1 MEDKDDRRTYHI
13 LIHCVDSYIRLL
25 AAAGGIGLLDRIDG
39 NPKKLC
45 LCQWYVC
52 FLCICMCVHTTE
64 DTNTS
69 MINLFIFAKFAYE
82 RPFYHWWPVMHVS
95 VEKPPHHCHR
105 MILES
110 IGVVPLFHCSMTSTS
125 AILSRTSHRQDVNVF
140 QILRK

>member
-1 MEDKDDRRTYHI
+1 MDDRRTYHI

-25 AAAGGIGLLDRIDG
+25 AAAGGIASLDRIDG

-52 FLCICMCVHTTE
+52 FWCICMCVHTTE

-69 MINLFIFAKFAYE
+69 KKKSIHFCEIRIWESFLSLVTSDARIRREN
-82 RPFYHWWPVMHVS
+82 
-95 VEKPPHHCHR
+95 PHSAAT
-105 MILES
+105 EWFWKS

>member
-1 MEDKDDRRTYHI
+1 MDDRRTYHI

-95 VEKPPHHCHR
+95 VEKTPTPLSQNDFGKYWRC
-105 MILES
+105 S
-110 IGVVPLFHCSMTSTS
+110 IVSLFHDFNVSDIIKNFTSPRRECIPDT
-125 AILSRTSHRQDVNVF
+125 T
-140 QILRK
+140 